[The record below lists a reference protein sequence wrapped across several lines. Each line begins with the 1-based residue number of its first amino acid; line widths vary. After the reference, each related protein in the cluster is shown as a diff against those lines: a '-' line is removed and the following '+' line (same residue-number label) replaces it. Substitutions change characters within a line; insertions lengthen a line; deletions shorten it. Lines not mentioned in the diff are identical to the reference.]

1 MVTKIQNTFETAK
14 CNQEKKLRCNYFLIF
29 RQFLIF
35 FMEHGDSLIKANE
48 IKKKVQN
55 LEVSETIRIFA
66 SVKVYMDQKDNNY
79 RININSIMKK
89 TNLTLFAAAAL
100 MLSSCLTTGMG
111 TTSNTNSTSNVLGT
125 VLGSVL
131 SNVLFGGQTGI
142 LGTWSYNAP
151 SAAFTTEKTLTNAG
165 GNAAVTNMS
174 SSLANSYN
182 AIGINRSNTS
192 FSFLSDNKFSAKVNG
207 IPFSGTYAY
216 NSQNGEISL
225 KTSTETIKGNV
236 IKTAKGMGLMFDST
250 QMTNILQKEGKVSNA
265 AAVQA
270 VSKLAKSANGARV
283 GFELTK

>member
-1 MVTKIQNTFETAK
+1 
-14 CNQEKKLRCNYFLIF
+14 
-29 RQFLIF
+29 
-35 FMEHGDSLIKANE
+35 
-48 IKKKVQN
+48 
-55 LEVSETIRIFA
+55 
-66 SVKVYMDQKDNNY
+66 MDQKDNNY

-100 MLSSCLTTGMG
+100 MLSSCLTAGMG

-216 NSQNGEISL
+216 NAQNGEISL